1 MRRLIAFMTV
11 AGLSL
16 LGLVAVTRPVQA
28 KVPGPNGRIAF
39 QRHDPASPDDT
50 FVFTAN
56 PDGSDPLQLVP
67 FHAGFPHWSPDGSE
81 VVIAACLNP
90 PTCNTGPI
98 IVNPDTG
105 TYRVLAMPDPTLFT
119 GCSIWSPNAKR
130 FACEGNS
137 DADPSRNGIYTVR
150 TSDGGGLSR
159 ITSIPGGDDIPIDY
173 SPNGKRIVFDRTD
186 PNGPPGRNQNQALFV
201 VNVNGSGLRRITPWG
216 FADDDGSWS
225 PDGTEIVFEH
235 IGSLYTVHPDGT
247 HLVKLPLQTGRATTA
262 FTAFD
267 AGWSP
272 DGSKIVFSLN
282 TKTSAGGVQEGI
294 GTANADGSD
303 VQMITTSPTRDDK
316 ADWGTHPLAT

>member
-1 MRRLIAFMTV
+1 MRRVIAFVTV
-11 AGLSL
+11 AGMTV
-16 LGLVAVTRPVQA
+16 LGLVVVTGPAQA

-39 QRHDPASPDDT
+39 ERHDPASPDDT
-50 FVFTAN
+50 VVFTAN
-56 PDGSDPLQLVP
+56 PDGSDPQQLVP

-105 TYRVLAMPDPTLFT
+105 SYRVLAMPDPTLFT

-159 ITSIPGGDDIPIDY
+159 ITSIPGGHDSPIDY
-173 SPNGKRIVFDRTD
+173 SPNGKQIVFGRTD
-186 PNGPPGRNQNQALFV
+186 PNGSPGKNQALFV
-201 VNVNGSGLRRITPWG
+201 VNVNGSGLRRITSWG
-216 FADDDGSWS
+216 FSDDDGSWS

-235 IGSLYTVHPDGT
+235 VGSLFTVHPDGT
-247 HLVKLPLQTGRATTA
+247 GLVRIPLQTGSSTTA
-262 FTAFD
+262 FTASD

-272 DGSKIVFSLN
+272 NGTKLVFSLN
-282 TKTSAGGVQEGI
+282 IRGTAGSVEEGI
-294 GTANADGSD
+294 GTANADGTD
-303 VQMITTSPTRDDK
+303 VRMITTSPTRDDK
-316 ADWGTHPLAT
+316 ADWGPHPLAT

>member
-1 MRRLIAFMTV
+1 MRRLIALLTV
-11 AGLSL
+11 SGLIL
-16 LGLVAVTRPVQA
+16 LGLVAATGPAQG

-39 QRHDPASPDDT
+39 ERHDPASPDDT

-67 FHAGFPHWSPDGSE
+67 FHAGSPHWSPDGSE

-90 PTCNTGPI
+90 PTCDTGPI

-105 TYRVLAMPDPTLFT
+105 SYRVLAMPDPTLFT

-150 TSDGGGLSR
+150 TSDGLGLR
-159 ITSIPGGDDIPIDY
+159 RVTSTPGEDDVPIDY
-173 SPNGKRIVFDRTD
+173 SPDGTRIMF
-186 PNGPPGRNQNQALFV
+186 GRNPFSGPRRNTQALFV
-201 VNVNGSGLRRITPWG
+201 VNLRTSKVQRITPWG
-216 FADDDGSWS
+216 WTDDDGSWS
-225 PDGTEIVFEH
+225 PDGSRIVFEH
-235 IGSLYTVHPDGT
+235 FGSLYTVQPDGSD
-247 HLVKLPLQTGRATTA
+247 LSKIMLQTGSSTTA

-272 DGSKIVFSLN
+272 DGTKIVFSLN
-282 TKTSAGGVQEGI
+282 VKGPAGSVQEGI

-316 ADWGTHPLAT
+316 ADWGPHPLAT

>member
-1 MRRLIAFMTV
+1 MKRVMAVLTV
-11 AGLSL
+11 TGTIL
-16 LGLVAVTRPVQA
+16 LGLVPPAGPAQA
-28 KVPGPNGRIAF
+28 KVPGPNGRILF
-39 QRHDPASPDDT
+39 ERGDPASPGDT
-50 FVFTAN
+50 SVLTAN
-56 PDGSDPLQLVP
+56 PDGSHQQQLVP
-67 FHAGFPHWSPDGSE
+67 FHAGFPHWSPDGGE

-105 TYRVLAMPDPTLFT
+105 SYRVLAMPDPTLFT

-159 ITSIPGGDDIPIDY
+159 ITSIPGGHDSPIDY

-186 PNGPPGRNQNQALFV
+186 PNGPPGRNQALFV
-201 VNVNGSGLRRITPWG
+201 VKVNGSGLHRITPWG
-216 FADDDGSWS
+216 FSDDDGSWS
-225 PDGTEIVFEH
+225 PDATEIVFEH
-235 IGSLYTVHPDGT
+235 FGSLYTVHPDGT
-247 HLVKLPLQTGRATTA
+247 GRRKISLQTGSSTTA

-282 TKTSAGGVQEGI
+282 TKTSAG
-294 GTANADGSD
+294 
-303 VQMITTSPTRDDK
+303 
-316 ADWGTHPLAT
+316 